1 MLRIDCG
8 PSRNHY
14 LLLEWTRELAFL
26 KRPLAHPATVKIK
39 LSITKHQLQANTQGY
54 QRQDSI
60 SNQSLFRSYPPVWIA
75 KRQRHGVPQSETN
88 DPTSEREPL

>member
-39 LSITKHQLQANTQGY
+39 LSITKHQLQANTQGIPAAKF
-54 QRQDSI
+54 DI
-60 SNQSLFRSYPPVWIA
+60 KPVII
-75 KRQRHGVPQSETN
+75 P
-88 DPTSEREPL
+88 